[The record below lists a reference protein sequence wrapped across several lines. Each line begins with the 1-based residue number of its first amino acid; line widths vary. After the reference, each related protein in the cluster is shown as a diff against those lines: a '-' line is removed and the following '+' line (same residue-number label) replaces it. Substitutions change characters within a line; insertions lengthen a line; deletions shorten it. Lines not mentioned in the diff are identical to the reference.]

1 MSERFK
7 IGDKVTITKPDAE
20 GDGSF
25 DAVIVNDTCN
35 HLHATEGEGP
45 AARGYWYEVDG
56 LEGFV
61 YHAGP
66 DQVSAR

>member
-1 MSERFK
+1 MTERFK
-7 IGDKVTITKPDAE
+7 IGDEVAITKPDAE
-20 GDGSF
+20 GSF

-35 HLHATEGEGP
+35 HLHATEGDAP
-45 AARGYWYEVDG
+45 AARGYWYEVEG

-61 YHAGP
+61 YHASP